1 MILNAGI
8 PNVIDLLR
16 GDAAGKKVA
25 KLVVGTGNSP
35 VTGTETSLT
44 GQVAK
49 DVLSTNLI
57 TGGYVQFNSELTAG
71 DPAMVI
77 QEMGLLNDA
86 GVLIHRRVIAPMNKV
101 AGVTYSIN
109 YKIRVQ

>member
-8 PNVIDLLR
+8 ENVINLLS
-16 GDAAGKKVA
+16 GNADGKKFT
-25 KLVVGTGNSP
+25 KIVVGTGNGAI
-35 VTGTETSLT
+35 TGTETALT

-49 DVLSTNLI
+49 DILTVNDLGN
-57 TGGYVQFNSELTAG
+57 GYVQFNSELVAG

-77 QEMGLLNDA
+77 QEAGLLNED
-86 GVLIHRRVIAPMNKV
+86 GVLCYRQVINPQNKV
-101 AGVTYSIN
+101 AGVSYSIN

>member
-8 PNVIDLLR
+8 QNTIDLLR
-16 GDAAGKKVA
+16 GNVDGKKVA
-25 KLVVGTGNSP
+25 KIAVGTSNSP
-35 VTGTETSLT
+35 VTGTETALT

-57 TGGYVQFNSELTAG
+57 SGGYVQFNSELSAG

-77 QEMGLLNDA
+77 QEMGLLNDD
-86 GVLIHRRVIAPMNKV
+86 GVLIYRQVIAPQNKV